1 MDVVNFGGV
10 ADTWLML
17 QSLATVG
24 LIAPVCLGSAALI
37 VAIRKAKKG
46 RIQRKNIVKE
56 LAVARWNVG

>member
-24 LIAPVCLGSAALI
+24 LAPVCLGSAALI